1 MAWNHDALRDKRN
14 KMCSKS
20 STLLN
25 NQILRANLH
34 LPELFVE
41 TCPSEDEL
49 PETDRKE
56 IKNQLCW

>member
-1 MAWNHDALRDKRN
+1 
-14 KMCSKS
+14 MCSKS

-56 IKNQLCW
+56 IKNQLC